1 MDRGRLPHHI
11 LAACKDLE
19 IPFFQYLK
27 QLMADLSLTEEWEN
41 LRPVRIG
48 IASRRIRH
56 GWEDAWKG
64 ALPRKV
70 KLDLYSQYKSCPG
83 PSYNMFANIEK
94 PVRSVFSMFLLGSMS
109 LRVET
114 GRMMAEKREDRECV
128 LCHQGLVEDQEHF
141 ACECPFYSE
150 EREQLL
156 TRLGLQALTQ
166 EGLPEAMRTYE
177 IQFVSYIN
185 KIWEKR
191 RTELERRSKILLN
204 LDLIRNCQINKRVKK
219 RLVQNVV
226 NSM

>member
-1 MDRGRLPHHI
+1 MDRGRLPRHI

-27 QLMADLSLTEEWEN
+27 QLMADLSFTEEWES

-70 KLDLYSQYKSCPG
+70 KLDLYSWYKSRPG
-83 PSYNMFANIEK
+83 PSYHMFANIEN
-94 PVRSVFSMFLLGSMS
+94 PVRSVFSMFLLGSMT

-114 GRMMAEKREDRECV
+114 GRMLAEKWEDRECV
-128 LCHQGLVEDQEHF
+128 LCHQGLVKDQEHF
-141 ACECPFYSE
+141 TCECPFYSE

-156 TRLGLQALTQ
+156 ARLGLEALTR
-166 EGLPEAMRTYE
+166 EGLPEAIHTYE

-204 LDLIRNCQINKRVKK
+204 LDLVRNSKISKRLKK
-219 RLVQNVV
+219 RFVQNVV